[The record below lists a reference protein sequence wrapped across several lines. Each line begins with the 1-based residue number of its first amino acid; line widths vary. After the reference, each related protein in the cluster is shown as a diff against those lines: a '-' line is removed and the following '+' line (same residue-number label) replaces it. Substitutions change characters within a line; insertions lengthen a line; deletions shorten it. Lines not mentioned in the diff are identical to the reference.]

1 MLMKKPLLLTTLAG
15 IFAASA
21 GFGDI
26 TLVDPDLI
34 GGVTVGNDFDQRD
47 GAGDLNNGWQLSN
60 GLDTATSGYDATND
74 LFEIRGGSSFAAN
87 TDRTTFDRGFGQA
100 VTPDSTDDFVFEIE
114 ISNFVGDASD
124 TIQFSVLLYD
134 TENNAQFN
142 QQVNL
147 GGETDAG
154 NGASA
159 NVDFLG
165 QFDTNIL
172 TGTTG
177 TLSTGTISAVDA
189 NSDTVSAVFF
199 PVSPNFTFGQGVDVS
214 YVSAVPEPSTFALLA
229 GFAGLGLVLWRR
241 RRP

>member
-1 MLMKKPLLLTTLAG
+1 MKKPLLLTTLAG

-21 GFGDI
+21 GFGAI
-26 TLVDPDLI
+26 TFLDPDLT
-34 GGVTVGNDFDQRD
+34 GGVTEQNDIDQRLA
-47 GAGDLNNGWQLSN
+47 AGDVDNGWYISSSL
-60 GLDTATSGYDATND
+60 GSGDYDATND
-74 LFEIRGGSSFAAN
+74 LFEIRGGSSFEGS

-100 VTPDSTDDFVFEIE
+100 VTPDSTDDFFFEIE
-114 ISNFVGDASD
+114 ISNFVGAASD

-142 QQVNL
+142 NAVNL

-159 NVDFLG
+159 NVAFLG

-177 TLSTGTISAVDA
+177 TLTTGTISAVDA
-189 NSDTVSAVFF
+189 NSDTVTAVFF
-199 PVSPNFTFGQGVDVS
+199 PVSPNLGFEEGVDVS
-214 YVSAVPEPSTFALLA
+214 SITAVPEPSTFALLA

-241 RRP
+241 RRR